1 MKLNTEERRWL
12 ELNVPGGDWATL
24 HKQFCSLFNRE
35 CTKQHF
41 RRYCNKIGLKTCTQ
55 TRPTKEELAWLEE
68 NVPNNDWQTI
78 TAEFNRIFPYKRT
91 LENLQAICYWRGIHA
106 KGLGENGE
114 PWNTKPA
121 GSEHYINNR
130 TGIQIKTES
139 GEWMLKQRYVYMQHY
154 GAIPEGCD
162 IVFLDKNTLN
172 FAIDN
177 LLAVSRR
184 AISAMRI
191 YKKQWDWFNTKDP
204 QLNKTMWLWVELRIS
219 QKGGGCDD

>member
-1 MKLNTEERRWL
+1 MKLSAEERRWL
-12 ELNVPGGDWATL
+12 ESNGTGSDWVTL
-24 HKQFCSLFNRE
+24 HKDFCLLFNRS
-35 CTKQHF
+35 CTKEHF
-41 RRYCNKIGLKTCTQ
+41 RRYCNKIGLKTGTQ
-55 TRPTKEELAWLEE
+55 IKLTKEELAWLEE

-78 TAEFNRIFPYKRT
+78 MAEFNGIFSHKRT
-91 LENLQAICYWRGIHA
+91 LESLQSACYCRGIYA
-106 KGLGENGE
+106 QGLGQDGK

-130 TGIQIKTES
+130 TGIQIKAES

-154 GAIPEGCD
+154 GEIPEGCD

-177 LLAVSRR
+177 LLAVSRK

-191 YKKQWDWFNTKDP
+191 YKKQLQHFKF
-204 QLNKTMWLWVELRIS
+204 
-219 QKGGGCDD
+219 